1 MKLFKGLSKH
11 DLLYGG
17 LISTFVILYGATAF
31 VSWYHAITFF
41 NIANAMWLSVIL
53 SFVAEIGQASVLFS
67 ILLTTLKKFSHVVLS
82 WTVMVLLTTLQVIGN
97 VVSSYEWITTHGGA
111 GVEAF
116 QKSILFWMAAADP
129 EIFKVV
135 IAWITGAL
143 LPIIALSMTALV
155 AQYMELRTENAKTKL
170 DVDETKPLI
179 PEPAP
184 IPADVVMSEVSKI
197 RLTDEEMENL
207 AELLNK
213 KKPIEKIPPEEEEKK
228 TSHPLGFTDEDIKRV
243 DEMKKKE
250 WRVINNHLNP
260 EHQIFVDELSKK
272 NEDAIT
278 DSEPTY
284 KSDIDPTQFKSPGIY
299 TVEKEINHSPSIE
312 EILDSLS
319 PEAKQ
324 YMREKL
330 DQEQKPSTSDE
341 IHKEWTKMYDDI
353 HELAEEEVPPPDQLT
368 DQEVIPHY
376 SDEEVREMF
385 MDEWEKKGTYN
396 DVLDEDAEELTPELS
411 EEEIKKVV
419 SEDDG
424 PPIIVTHQS
433 GLVDGILGSQPVE
446 IPNSEIYDETG
457 KSIGINGES
466 GPPDPIGID
475 EKRKQE
481 EARVEK
487 LRQIARNNLKKK

>member
-1 MKLFKGLSKH
+1 MKLFKGITKH

-17 LISTFVILYGATAF
+17 LISTFVVLYGATAF

-67 ILLTTLKKFSHVVLS
+67 ILLTELKKTSHIILS
-82 WTVMVLLTTLQVIGN
+82 WTIMTLLTTLQVIGN
-97 VVSSYEWITTHGGA
+97 VVSSYVWISEHGGA
-111 GVEAF
+111 GVIAF

-155 AQYMELRTENAKTKL
+155 AQYMELKAENVKTHL
-170 DVDETKPLI
+170 DVDKPK
-179 PEPAP
+179 PEPIPVPTIEP

-207 AELLNK
+207 SELLSK
-213 KKPIEKIPPEEEEKK
+213 KKPIEKVPSEEDGVRGGYGNMGIPTEEKK
-228 TSHPLGFTDEDIKRV
+228 TSE
-243 DEMKKKE
+243 
-250 WRVINNHLNP
+250 
-260 EHQIFVDELSKK
+260 
-272 NEDAIT
+272 
-278 DSEPTY
+278 EP
-284 KSDIDPTQFKSPGIY
+284 IQFKSPGIF
-299 TVEKEINHSPSIE
+299 TTEKLINHSPSIE
-312 EILDSLS
+312 EILADLS

-330 DQEQKPSTSDE
+330 DEEQASEIISATWGEEQQQMLDEQERSNRPDTSDE
-341 IHKEWTKMYDDI
+341 IHEEWSKMYDDI
-353 HELAEEEVPPPDQLT
+353 HKVLQEEVPPP
-368 DQEVIPHY
+368 ENII
-376 SDEEVREMF
+376 SD
-385 MDEWEKKGTYN
+385 
-396 DVLDEDAEELTPELS
+396 
-411 EEEIKKVV
+411 EEIKKVV
-419 SEDDG
+419 SEVGD

-446 IPNSEIYDETG
+446 MPNSEIYDETG
-457 KSIGINGES
+457 ESIGIKGES
-466 GPPDPIGID
+466 EPLTETTPDEE
-475 EKRKQE
+475 EKKKQE

-487 LRQIARNNLKKK
+487 LRQIARDNLKKK

>member
-1 MKLFKGLSKH
+1 MKLFKGLTKH

-17 LISTFVILYGATAF
+17 LIFTFVVLYGATAF

-67 ILLTTLKKFSHVVLS
+67 ILLTELKKTSHIILS
-82 WTVMVLLTTLQVIGN
+82 WTIMILLTTLQVIGN

-155 AQYMELRTENAKTKL
+155 AQYMELKAENVKTHL
-170 DVDETKPLI
+170 DVDETKPST
-179 PEPAP
+179 PDP

-197 RLTDEEMENL
+197 RLTDEEMESL

-213 KKPIEKIPPEEEEKK
+213 KKPIEKVPPEESEIPTEEKK
-228 TSHPLGFTDEDIKRV
+228 NSIE
-243 DEMKKKE
+243 
-250 WRVINNHLNP
+250 
-260 EHQIFVDELSKK
+260 
-272 NEDAIT
+272 
-278 DSEPTY
+278 
-284 KSDIDPTQFKSPGIY
+284 PTQFKSPGIP
-299 TVEKEINHSPSIE
+299 TAEREINYRPSVE
-312 EILDSLS
+312 QILADLT

-324 YMREKL
+324 HMREKL
-330 DQEQKPSTSDE
+330 NESPDTPDEFYDLYVKEQEKKNRPDTSDE
-341 IHKEWTKMYDDI
+341 IHEEWTKMYDDI
-353 HELAEEEVPPPDQLT
+353 HKELAEEEVPPPDQLT

-376 SDEEVREMF
+376 SEEEVREMF
-385 MDEWEKKGTYN
+385 MDEWERKGTDN
-396 DVLDEDAEELTPELS
+396 DEMDEDAEMLTPLQT

-419 SEDDG
+419 SEVGD
-424 PPIIVTHQS
+424 PPIVITHEN
-433 GLVDGILGSQPVE
+433 GLVEEIGLTASPEIMDTGSPIPGVIPV
-446 IPNSEIYDETG
+446 PLP
-457 KSIGINGES
+457 SI
-466 GPPDPIGID
+466 DPLTAIEEE
-475 EKRKQE
+475 EKKRQE
-481 EARVEK
+481 EARVER
-487 LRQIARNNLKKK
+487 LRQIARDNLKKK

>member
-1 MKLFKGLSKH
+1 MKLFKGITKH

-17 LISTFVILYGATAF
+17 LISTFVVLYGATAF

-67 ILLTTLKKFSHVVLS
+67 ILLTELKKTSHIILS
-82 WTVMVLLTTLQVIGN
+82 WTIMTLLTTLQVIGN
-97 VVSSYEWITTHGGA
+97 VVSSYVWISEHGGA
-111 GVEAF
+111 GVIAF

-155 AQYMELRTENAKTKL
+155 AQYMELKAENVKTHL
-170 DVDETKPLI
+170 DVDKPK
-179 PEPAP
+179 PEPIPVPTIEP

-207 AELLNK
+207 SELLSK
-213 KKPIEKIPPEEEEKK
+213 KKPIEKVPSEEDGVRGGYGNMGIPTEEKK
-228 TSHPLGFTDEDIKRV
+228 TSE
-243 DEMKKKE
+243 
-250 WRVINNHLNP
+250 
-260 EHQIFVDELSKK
+260 
-272 NEDAIT
+272 
-278 DSEPTY
+278 EP
-284 KSDIDPTQFKSPGIY
+284 IQFKSPGIF
-299 TVEKEINHSPSIE
+299 TTEKLINHSPSIE
-312 EILDSLS
+312 EILADLS

-330 DQEQKPSTSDE
+330 DEEQASEIISATWGEEQQQMLDEQERSNRPDTSDE
-341 IHKEWTKMYDDI
+341 IHEEWSKMYDDI
-353 HELAEEEVPPPDQLT
+353 HKVLQEEVPPP
-368 DQEVIPHY
+368 ENII
-376 SDEEVREMF
+376 SDEEINF
-385 MDEWEKKGTYN
+385 
-396 DVLDEDAEELTPELS
+396 LD

-419 SEDDG
+419 SEVGD

-457 KSIGINGES
+457 ESIGIKGES
-466 GPPDPIGID
+466 EPLTETTTEEE
-475 EKRKQE
+475 EKKKQE

-487 LRQIARNNLKKK
+487 LRQIARDNLKKK

>member
-17 LISTFVILYGATAF
+17 LISTFVVLYGATAF

-67 ILLTTLKKFSHVVLS
+67 ILLTELKKTSHIILS
-82 WTVMVLLTTLQVIGN
+82 WTIMTLLTTLQVIGN

-155 AQYMELRTENAKTKL
+155 AQYMELKAENVKTHL
-170 DVDETKPLI
+170 DVDKPK
-179 PEPAP
+179 PEPIPVPTIEP

-207 AELLNK
+207 SELLSK
-213 KKPIEKIPPEEEEKK
+213 KKPIEKVPSEEDGVRGGYGNMGIPTEEKK
-228 TSHPLGFTDEDIKRV
+228 TSE
-243 DEMKKKE
+243 
-250 WRVINNHLNP
+250 
-260 EHQIFVDELSKK
+260 
-272 NEDAIT
+272 
-278 DSEPTY
+278 EP
-284 KSDIDPTQFKSPGIY
+284 IQFKSPGIF
-299 TVEKEINHSPSIE
+299 TTEKLINHSPSIE
-312 EILDSLS
+312 EILADLS

-330 DQEQKPSTSDE
+330 DEEQASEIISATWGEEQQQMLDEQERSNRPDTSDE
-341 IHKEWTKMYDDI
+341 IHEEWSKMYDDI
-353 HELAEEEVPPPDQLT
+353 HKVLQEEVPPP
-368 DQEVIPHY
+368 ENII
-376 SDEEVREMF
+376 SDEEINF
-385 MDEWEKKGTYN
+385 
-396 DVLDEDAEELTPELS
+396 LD

-419 SEDDG
+419 SEVGD

-446 IPNSEIYDETG
+446 MPNSEIYDETG
-457 KSIGINGES
+457 ESIGIKGES
-466 GPPDPIGID
+466 EPLTETTPDEE
-475 EKRKQE
+475 EKKKQE

-487 LRQIARNNLKKK
+487 LRQIARDNLKKK

>member
-1 MKLFKGLSKH
+1 MKLFKGITKH

-17 LISTFVILYGATAF
+17 LISTFVVLYGATAF

-67 ILLTTLKKFSHVVLS
+67 ILLTELKKTSHIILS
-82 WTVMVLLTTLQVIGN
+82 WTIMTLLTTLQVIGN
-97 VVSSYEWITTHGGA
+97 VVSSYVWISEHGGA
-111 GVEAF
+111 GVIAF

-155 AQYMELRTENAKTKL
+155 AQYMELKAENVKTHL
-170 DVDETKPLI
+170 DVDKPK
-179 PEPAP
+179 PEPIPVPTIEP

-207 AELLNK
+207 SELLSK
-213 KKPIEKIPPEEEEKK
+213 KKPIEKVPSEEDGVRGGYGNMGIPTEEKK
-228 TSHPLGFTDEDIKRV
+228 TSE
-243 DEMKKKE
+243 
-250 WRVINNHLNP
+250 
-260 EHQIFVDELSKK
+260 
-272 NEDAIT
+272 
-278 DSEPTY
+278 EP
-284 KSDIDPTQFKSPGIY
+284 IQFKSPGIF
-299 TVEKEINHSPSIE
+299 TTEKLINHSPSIE
-312 EILDSLS
+312 EILADLS

-330 DQEQKPSTSDE
+330 DEEQASEIISATWGEEQQQMLDEQERSNRPDTSDE
-341 IHKEWTKMYDDI
+341 IHEEWSKMYDDI
-353 HELAEEEVPPPDQLT
+353 HKVLQEEVPPP
-368 DQEVIPHY
+368 ENII
-376 SDEEVREMF
+376 SDEEINF
-385 MDEWEKKGTYN
+385 
-396 DVLDEDAEELTPELS
+396 LD

-419 SEDDG
+419 SEVGD

-446 IPNSEIYDETG
+446 MPNSEIYDETG
-457 KSIGINGES
+457 ESIGIKGES
-466 GPPDPIGID
+466 EPLTETTPDEE
-475 EKRKQE
+475 EKKKQE

-487 LRQIARNNLKKK
+487 LRQIARDNLKKK

>member
-1 MKLFKGLSKH
+1 MKLFKGITKH

-17 LISTFVILYGATAF
+17 LISTFVVLYGATAF

-67 ILLTTLKKFSHVVLS
+67 ILLTELKKTSHIILS
-82 WTVMVLLTTLQVIGN
+82 WTIMTLLTTLQVIGN
-97 VVSSYEWITTHGGA
+97 VVSSYVWRSEHGGA
-111 GVEAF
+111 GVIAF

-155 AQYMELRTENAKTKL
+155 AQYMELKAENVKTHL
-170 DVDETKPLI
+170 DVDKPK
-179 PEPAP
+179 PEPIPVPTIEP

-207 AELLNK
+207 SELLSK
-213 KKPIEKIPPEEEEKK
+213 KKPIEKVPSEEDGVRGGYGNMGIPTEEKK
-228 TSHPLGFTDEDIKRV
+228 TSE
-243 DEMKKKE
+243 
-250 WRVINNHLNP
+250 
-260 EHQIFVDELSKK
+260 
-272 NEDAIT
+272 
-278 DSEPTY
+278 EP
-284 KSDIDPTQFKSPGIY
+284 IQFKSPGIF
-299 TVEKEINHSPSIE
+299 TTEKLINHSPSIE
-312 EILDSLS
+312 EILADLS

-330 DQEQKPSTSDE
+330 DEEQASEIISATWGEEQQQMLDEQERSNRPDTSDE
-341 IHKEWTKMYDDI
+341 IHEEWSKMYDDI
-353 HELAEEEVPPPDQLT
+353 HKVLQEEVPPP
-368 DQEVIPHY
+368 ENII
-376 SDEEVREMF
+376 SDEEINF
-385 MDEWEKKGTYN
+385 
-396 DVLDEDAEELTPELS
+396 LD

-419 SEDDG
+419 SEVGD

-446 IPNSEIYDETG
+446 MPNSEIYDETG
-457 KSIGINGES
+457 ESIGIKGES
-466 GPPDPIGID
+466 EPLTETTPDEE
-475 EKRKQE
+475 EKKKQE

-487 LRQIARNNLKKK
+487 LRQIARDNLKKK

>member
-17 LISTFVILYGATAF
+17 LISTFVVLYGATAF

-67 ILLTTLKKFSHVVLS
+67 ILLTELKKTSHIILS
-82 WTVMVLLTTLQVIGN
+82 WTIMTLLTTLQVIGN

-155 AQYMELRTENAKTKL
+155 AQYMELKAENVKTHL
-170 DVDETKPLI
+170 DVDKPK
-179 PEPAP
+179 PEPIPVPTIEP

-207 AELLNK
+207 SELLSK
-213 KKPIEKIPPEEEEKK
+213 KKPIEKVPSEEDGVRGGYGNMGIPTEEKK
-228 TSHPLGFTDEDIKRV
+228 TSE
-243 DEMKKKE
+243 
-250 WRVINNHLNP
+250 
-260 EHQIFVDELSKK
+260 
-272 NEDAIT
+272 
-278 DSEPTY
+278 EP
-284 KSDIDPTQFKSPGIY
+284 IQFKSPGIF
-299 TVEKEINHSPSIE
+299 TTEKLINHSPSIE
-312 EILDSLS
+312 EILADLS

-330 DQEQKPSTSDE
+330 DEEQASEIISATWGEEQQQMLDEQERSNRPDTSDE
-341 IHKEWTKMYDDI
+341 IHEEWSKMYDDI
-353 HELAEEEVPPPDQLT
+353 HKVLQEEVPPP
-368 DQEVIPHY
+368 ENII
-376 SDEEVREMF
+376 SDEEINF
-385 MDEWEKKGTYN
+385 
-396 DVLDEDAEELTPELS
+396 LD

-419 SEDDG
+419 SEVGD

-457 KSIGINGES
+457 ESIGIKGES
-466 GPPDPIGID
+466 EPLTETTPDEE
-475 EKRKQE
+475 EKKKQE

-487 LRQIARNNLKKK
+487 LRQIARDNLKKK